1 MSVDSAYV
9 ELSRLDGVDIRRHE
23 PMARHTSFH
32 IGGPADLFVVCD
44 TLAALA
50 GALDVLADNGLPYTT
65 VGKGT
70 NLLVSDSGYRGA
82 ILVLGKE
89 FKRHVCNGEHIR
101 AGAACILAYLVQDA
115 FSRGLGGLE
124 FAVGVP
130 GTLGGALA
138 MNAGSRESWIG
149 QVAESV
155 TLYAPDAGL
164 TRLRGSEI
172 VWGYRTSGLSSR
184 GIIVESELRLTFADP
199 VRMRAQMERE
209 LTRRK
214 KNQPMGAAS
223 AGSVFMN
230 PEGDSAGRL
239 IESVGLKGTRLG
251 DARIS
256 DVHANFIVNDGHATA
271 ADVLGLVKKIRI
283 SVRDRYGIELQ
294 PEVRFLGEF

>member
-1 MSVDSAYV
+1 M
-9 ELSRLDGVDIRRHE
+9 
-23 PMARHTSFH
+23 
-32 IGGPADLFVVCD
+32 VCD

-50 GALDVLADNGLPYTT
+50 GVLDVLADNGLPYTT

-209 LTRRK
+209 LRRRK
-214 KNQPMGAAS
+214 KSQPMGAAS

-230 PEGDSAGRL
+230 PEGESAGRL